1 MRGADM
7 KKDKVRFYVE
17 RDGFGVETMVILM
30 ALSIV
35 FRIIGCWGLWK
46 DHTYALTQIVLPIV
60 SAMLFIAI
68 VWLLGKRA
76 LWTSFI
82 PVLLG
87 AIFFIIKAFGFE
99 NRVHMVL
106 CILLYIAVIVLYFCT
121 VFGLIRTKWFLVPL
135 FGLPFLYHIFV
146 EDLPALNNTANPVS
160 FADGMQEMGV
170 LCIMLG
176 LFFLSLSMKKQ
187 IIETNEEELTK
198 GKALKS
204 VLGRKQ
210 KKTEEDTEETVA
222 DPDKEAAAAE
232 TSDVSNTVETIGS
245 TETPES

>member
-1 MRGADM
+1 
-7 KKDKVRFYVE
+7 
-17 RDGFGVETMVILM
+17 
-30 ALSIV
+30 
-35 FRIIGCWGLWK
+35 
-46 DHTYALTQIVLPIV
+46 
-60 SAMLFIAI
+60 
-68 VWLLGKRA
+68 
-76 LWTSFI
+76 
-82 PVLLG
+82 
-87 AIFFIIKAFGFE
+87 
-99 NRVHMVL
+99 
-106 CILLYIAVIVLYFCT
+106 
-121 VFGLIRTKWFLVPL
+121 
-135 FGLPFLYHIFV
+135 
-146 EDLPALNNTANPVS
+146 
-160 FADGMQEMGV
+160 MQEMGV

-222 DPDKEAAAAE
+222 DPDKEAAAE

>member
-1 MRGADM
+1 
-7 KKDKVRFYVE
+7 
-17 RDGFGVETMVILM
+17 
-30 ALSIV
+30 
-35 FRIIGCWGLWK
+35 
-46 DHTYALTQIVLPIV
+46 
-60 SAMLFIAI
+60 
-68 VWLLGKRA
+68 
-76 LWTSFI
+76 
-82 PVLLG
+82 
-87 AIFFIIKAFGFE
+87 
-99 NRVHMVL
+99 
-106 CILLYIAVIVLYFCT
+106 
-121 VFGLIRTKWFLVPL
+121 
-135 FGLPFLYHIFV
+135 
-146 EDLPALNNTANPVS
+146 
-160 FADGMQEMGV
+160 MQEMGV